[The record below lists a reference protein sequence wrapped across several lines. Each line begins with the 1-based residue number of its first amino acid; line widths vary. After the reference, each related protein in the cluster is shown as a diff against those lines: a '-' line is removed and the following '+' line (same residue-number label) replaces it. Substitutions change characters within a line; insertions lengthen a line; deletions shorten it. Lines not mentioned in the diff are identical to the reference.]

1 MTALAEAGLR
11 LPHERPGKHRLPC
24 PECDKGRCDDA
35 LQVTVTQ
42 QRWAFWKCWRC
53 AWEGRAP
60 LDDMPAQCEPQ
71 PRPRLVKPAP
81 VPRVTPAGLSPW
93 AQNLLG
99 TCEPV
104 TADTIA
110 GIYLRTRGC
119 AMPENDVL
127 WHPALPHPSGHVGP
141 ALVAVVTD
149 ALTGERVNL
158 HRTWLAADGSGK
170 ADIAKPRLLLK
181 GHRKHGGVVRLF
193 DDELV
198 STGLCVAEGIETALT
213 AALGFTPV
221 WACLDACNLAAFPVL
236 PGVECLTIVADNDPP
251 NPKTGRRAGIEAAWA
266 CAASWTK
273 ADAQVRVWVAPD
285 EGQDL
290 NDFVREDAA

>member
-53 AWEGRAP
+53 GWEGKEP
-60 LDDMPAQCEPQ
+60 LDDAAPRREPRT
-71 PRPRLVKPAP
+71 RPRLVKPAP
-81 VPRVTPAGLSPW
+81 APRAMPAGLSPW

-170 ADIAKPRLLLK
+170 ADVAKPRLLLK

-193 DDELV
+193 PDEELT
-198 STGLCVAEGIETALT
+198 TGLCVAEGLETALS
-213 AALGFTPV
+213 AAKGFRPT
-221 WACLDACNLAAFPVL
+221 WATIDAGNLATLPVL
-236 PGVECLTIVADNDPP
+236 PGVETLTIIADNDPP
-251 NPKTGRRAGIEAAWA
+251 NPVTGRRAGVEAAEA
-266 CAASWTK
+266 CALRWT
-273 ADAQVRVWVAPD
+273 DAGAEARVWLAPD
-285 EGQDL
+285 EGADL
-290 NDFVREDAA
+290 NDYVREVAA